1 MKTFHE
7 LAINETLDALQEN
20 GTNLTDNPFRL
31 GSMMYFK
38 VIEEARKR
46 LSEDRYTLT
55 EVDKQIIET
64 DLGQFEVYEG
74 NLVPLDCPMIE
85 EEKEEKQPEL
95 NKPKV
100 GGSKKYYVYV
110 KDGDKIKKVSWGDT
124 TGLKVKLDNPEARKS
139 FVARHQCDTKN
150 DKTKAGYWA
159 CRLPYYAK
167 QLGLSGG
174 GSFFW

>member
-46 LSEDRYTLT
+46 LSEGRYTLT
-55 EVDKQIIET
+55 EVDKQILET
-64 DLGQFEVYEG
+64 DLGEFEVYEG
-74 NLVPLDCPMIE
+74 NMVPLDCPMIME
-85 EEKEEKQPEL
+85 EDDKKDVKL
-95 NKPKV
+95 NSPKV

-110 KDGDKIKKVSWGDT
+110 KDGDKIKKISWGDT
-124 TGLKVKLDNPEARKS
+124 TGLKVKLNNKKARAS

-150 DKTKAGYWA
+150 DKTTAGYWA
-159 CRLPYYAK
+159 CRIGRYPHLV
-167 QLGLSGG
+167 GG
-174 GSFFW
+174 KKRYTWW

>member
-7 LAINETLDALQEN
+7 LAINETLDTLQEN
-20 GTNLTDNPFRL
+20 VTNLLDNPFRL

-46 LSEDRYTLT
+46 LSEGRYTLT
-55 EVDKQIIET
+55 EVDKQILET
-64 DLGQFEVYEG
+64 DLGEFEVFEG
-74 NLVPLDCPMIE
+74 NLVPLDCPMM

-139 FVARHQCDTKN
+139 FVARHKCDTKN
-150 DKTKAGYWA
+150 DKTQAGYWA